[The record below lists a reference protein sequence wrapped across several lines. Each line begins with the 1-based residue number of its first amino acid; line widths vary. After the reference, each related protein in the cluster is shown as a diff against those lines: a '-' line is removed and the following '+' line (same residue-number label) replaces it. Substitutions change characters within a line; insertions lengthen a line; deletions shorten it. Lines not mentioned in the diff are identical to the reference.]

1 MGSRITCKH
10 AIAFL
15 ILLLFAAPDTHAAF
29 YVRSAPTNDSTVKF
43 HRHPRS
49 LKEARAKKEYNALH
63 HPRKTPEEKRAIK
76 TDKHVLMAHS
86 PLSIF
91 SMVCGVLSGAFIFT
105 GLIMLTGNPIT
116 APAVIVIISAG
127 LLAGL
132 AACLGYLGL
141 RKKQSAGM
149 ARAGIIVGSVVLFL
163 ALLMAPAL

>member
-1 MGSRITCKH
+1 MGSHITCKH

-15 ILLLFAAPDTHAAF
+15 ILLLFAVPDTHAAF

-49 LKEARAKKEYNALH
+49 LKEAREKKEYNAQH
-63 HPRKTPEEKRAIK
+63 TPRKTPEEKRGIK
-76 TDKHVLMAHS
+76 KEKHILLVHS

-91 SMVCGVLSGAFIFT
+91 SMVCGALSGAFIFT
-105 GLIMLTGNPIT
+105 GLIMLTGSPVT
-116 APAVIVIISAG
+116 APAVIAIMTAG

-132 AACLGYLGL
+132 AACLGYIGL
-141 RKKQSAGM
+141 RKKQSVGM